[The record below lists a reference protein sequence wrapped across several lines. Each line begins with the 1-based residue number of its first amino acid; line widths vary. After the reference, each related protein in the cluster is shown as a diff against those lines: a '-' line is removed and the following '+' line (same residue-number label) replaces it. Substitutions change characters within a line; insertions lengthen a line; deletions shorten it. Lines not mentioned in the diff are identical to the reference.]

1 MDEMAGL
8 GLVGARP
15 YQTNK
20 DQRGGDIGFII
31 LHASH
36 GLPLTLFFKKVAA
49 IINQVNFGMNKT
61 KISWQIATAAMI
73 HFTLSPPRPT
83 RGRQSN
89 RFYPLNQLTALYAIV

>member
-1 MDEMAGL
+1 MAGL
-8 GLVGARP
+8 GLVGAHAPIRP
-15 YQTNK
+15 KRSSSAGN
-20 DQRGGDIGFII
+20 IGFII

-73 HFTLSPPRPT
+73 RFTLSPPRPT